1 MDIDTVKMR
10 LFPLYRLACR
20 DVCCHLKGNKT
31 YLTWSQ
37 SLTFQDQEL
46 SLSVVM
52 PTKDL
57 GNYLPVCLHIKR
69 AENPGCNF
77 KEAGFIFPQRQFR

>member
-1 MDIDTVKMR
+1 MHTDTMKMR

-46 SLSVVM
+46 SL
-52 PTKDL
+52 L
-57 GNYLPVCLHIKR
+57 GSDAYEGLRELSACVFTHQKSRKPRVQLQRGWFYLPSETI
-69 AENPGCNF
+69 
-77 KEAGFIFPQRQFR
+77 